1 MAEAKTKKTTTK
13 KAEPKKAEV
22 KEENVEVAKTVVNT
36 DKTTENIEPKID
48 ERDIKLAEQQVE
60 LEALKAQMQAILQA
74 QMINTTNV
82 APTKKKKNV
91 SIVSLTVGGLNL
103 MGTRPTPIRIEKQ
116 FETVSVSE
124 AEATAIVTNMP
135 NAARSGLF
143 YILDAEFVEE
153 NELSDAYQNILDDKQ
168 FKQLL
173 NQSSDYVVDIFKSA
187 SDAQKQIIISMIIDK
202 KSHNQPVDA
211 NIVEQISKLSG
222 VDFNM
227 AEEVEDEEN
236 E

>member
-1 MAEAKTKKTTTK
+1 MAEAKTNKTTTK

-22 KEENVEVAKTVVNT
+22 KEENVEVVETVVNT
-36 DKTTENIEPKID
+36 DKTAENIEPKID

-82 APTKKKKNV
+82 VPTKKKKNI

-103 MGTRPTPIRIEKQ
+103 MGTRPIRIEKQ
-116 FETVSVSE
+116 FEAVSVSE

-227 AEEVEDEEN
+227 AEEVKDEEN